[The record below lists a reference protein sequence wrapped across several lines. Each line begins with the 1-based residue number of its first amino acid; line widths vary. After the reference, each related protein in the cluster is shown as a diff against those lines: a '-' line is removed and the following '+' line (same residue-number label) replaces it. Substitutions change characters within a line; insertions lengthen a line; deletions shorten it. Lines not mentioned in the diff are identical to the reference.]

1 MASPITNHYLRRI
14 ISQLKQQGVDFT
26 PEDNILNDYDRYAYH
41 LQLVMVNDRDS
52 EDPDVDINLLDHKIR
67 YIVVAESGVTAGF
80 NITDCEIK
88 DTVSH
93 NFRTKNSSSVEVDM
107 TIVEPYNMSLPDKL
121 YEAAKS
127 LAVLNWRLQKMFLI
141 LWFDKYDID
150 GNIVRT
156 NPVVKVYKLTI
167 VEISNTLTAAGT
179 VYKLK
184 FTVVNNLGFTNQYFI
199 IPQSY
204 NITLGNRPPPGGPV
218 QFQPQPNIPPGGPTL
233 PGAGARAAASS
244 GSTVGVF
251 FLLLEQELNKFYVD
265 LRRNT
270 DPDTPAALQAQ
281 QVVFYRFQVDADLGL
296 QEIIFR
302 PNVNNR
308 RAGFSQVGNTVEITV
323 GRGISIGNLVDD
335 ICASIKKVEWFIPD
349 NQSGIVK
356 VPWIECRVEYIG
368 WDQVLNDYIKRFT
381 FHIGVRETRRPIPT
395 REFGQAFQLIQA
407 WNEARLQAISAENN
421 LRKAYLYFYTGNNT
435 EIINLDV
442 KFSLLHHIP
451 LPLLA
456 QNTVLPSA
464 FSALSASQ
472 SQMAAAVGRRAQ
484 LQTEQTSIAAQLAE
498 LSRTRSQLNPDEYA
512 QRFAAL
518 TARFD
523 QIDTELAQ
531 LGQVVAGRSL
541 VIYDPETANILQRT
555 VDGSVINYL
564 EQARNLTEP
573 DRQRLEQARAAAAAR
588 RRQSVEFAEDITTQA
603 LQVSPTNLTYLTDPR
618 DLVNFV
624 RAVPSGSDGQS
635 RQLYSSITTQ
645 IYERKQDMVN
655 ITMEIRGDP
664 YWLGRSNSE
673 RDRELINKEGDITVD
688 VADLSQYATYSQYDN
703 YFLLAFRA
711 GTIPNESTGF
721 MNLKDD
727 VDFFNALYC
736 VIEVTHIFREG
747 KFTQQIQATRDLL
760 SNFGGTAAPA
770 EPQQR
775 LPG

>member
-1 MASPITNHYLRRI
+1 MATPITNHYLRRI
-14 ISQLKQQGVDFT
+14 IAQLKQKGVDFT

-52 EDPDVDINLLDHKIR
+52 EDPDVDINLLDNKIR
-67 YIVVAESGVTAGF
+67 YIVIAESGVTAGF

-179 VYKLK
+179 IYKLK

-199 IPQSY
+199 IPQTY
-204 NITLGNRPPPGGPV
+204 NITLGASAELRAG
-218 QFQPQPNIPPGGPTL
+218 L
-233 PGAGARAAASS
+233 PGSVASS
-244 GSTVGVF
+244 GTTVGVF

-265 LRRNT
+265 LRRIN
-270 DPDTPAALQAQ
+270 DPDKPASLQAQ
-281 QVVFYRFQVDADLGL
+281 QVVFYRFQVDPDLGL

-308 RAGFSQVGNTVEITV
+308 RAGFSQVGNTVEISV

-335 ICASIKKVEWFIPD
+335 ICASIQKVEWFIPD

-381 FHIGVRETRRPIPT
+381 YHIGVRETRRPIPT

-407 WNEARLQAISAENN
+407 WNEARLQAISQENN
-421 LRKAYLYFYTGNNT
+421 LRKSYLYFYTGNNT

-442 KFSLLHHIP
+442 KFSLLHHVP
-451 LPLLA
+451 LPLLS
-456 QNTVLPSA
+456 QQTVLPSA
-464 FSALSASQ
+464 FSALSVSQ
-472 SQMAAAVGRRAQ
+472 GQLAAAVGRRAQ
-484 LQTEQTSIAAQLAE
+484 LQAQQTAINQQLAD
-498 LSRTRSQLNPDEYA
+498 LARTRSQLDPAEY
-512 QRFAAL
+512 QRRFQAL
-518 TARFD
+518 TTQFD
-523 QIDTELAQ
+523 EIQKELDQ
-531 LGQVVAGRSL
+531 LGQIVASQSL
-541 VIYDPETANILQRT
+541 IIYDPETNNILQRT
-555 VDGSVINYL
+555 VDGDVINYL
-564 EQARNLTEP
+564 QQVRTLTTPE
-573 DRQRLEQARAAAAAR
+573 RLRLEQERAAAAAR
-588 RRQSVEFAEDITTQA
+588 RRQRVEFAEDIATQA
-603 LQVSPTNLTYLTDPR
+603 LQVTPTNVTYLTDPR
-618 DLVNFV
+618 DLVNFL
-624 RAVPSGSDGQS
+624 RAIPSGSDQQA
-635 RQLYSSITTQ
+635 RQLYSTITAQ

-688 VADLSQYATYSQYDN
+688 VADLTQYAQYSQYDN

-721 MNLKDD
+721 MDLKDD

-736 VIEVTHIFREG
+736 VIEVTHIFRDG
-747 KFTQQIQATRDLL
+747 KFTQQLQATRDLL
-760 SNFGGTAAPA
+760 SNFGGTT
-770 EPQQR
+770 EPVQPPLR
-775 LPG
+775 FPG